1 MLMSQLLSLNV
12 TNAPVP
18 ALFPVAVS
26 RRERNSGDLRV
37 TVKESQLLS
46 ETRV

>member
-18 ALFPVAVS
+18 ALLPVTTS
-26 RRERNSGDLRV
+26 SFSKNSGFLSV
-37 TVKESQLLS
+37 TEKESQLLS
-46 ETRV
+46 GIRV